1 MKPRVG
7 PAIIGMSSVL
17 AGVPGLPYLTLT
29 TGRVAIEQGR
39 VPDDK
44 GTPRP
49 FQAGEDDDIAGGLSP
64 SSSVLLQKPD
74 ELEVDSD
81 ELEGD
86 IEESDEE
93 QDVDTFGQLTMSKL
107 TVPVGLGDILRTGIP
122 PAPEMTK
129 ESGLIRRTTIGPS
142 RTSPSLVRTKFRS
155 RILNQRA
162 SSPSASTPSLHRSDT
177 LGSSPAQED
186 LAQRIDPVIAE
197 QLLRGHYCRSEV
209 QFVLAL
215 ESISSRLLVVPK
227 LAVSVFHAPA
237 SHSTYIFYHHI
248 ELQRVSALRAELTG
262 LNHKLP
268 AEVSEYSEFSLTLLS
283 VFIRRSTS
291 PCGHL
296 TLTPR
301 TTVKE

>member
-1 MKPRVG
+1 VKPRIG

-17 AGVPGLPYLTLT
+17 AGVPGLPHLTLT

-44 GTPRP
+44 GAPRP
-49 FQAGEDDDIAGGLSP
+49 FQAGDDDDVAGGLSP
-64 SSSVLLQKPD
+64 SSSILLQKPE

-93 QDVDTFGQLTMSKL
+93 QDVDTFGQSTMSKL
-107 TVPVGLGDILRTGIP
+107 TVPLDLKNILRTGIS

-129 ESGLIRRTTIGPS
+129 QSGLVRRTTIGPS
-142 RTSPSLVRTKFRS
+142 RTSPSLVRTKIRS

-177 LGSSPAQED
+177 LGSSPTQED
-186 LAQRIDPVIAE
+186 LTQRIDPLIAE

-215 ESISSRLLVVPK
+215 ESISNRLLVVPK
-227 LAVSVFHAPA
+227 LAVSVFHA
-237 SHSTYIFYHHI
+237 
-248 ELQRVSALRAELTG
+248 
-262 LNHKLP
+262 
-268 AEVSEYSEFSLTLLS
+268 
-283 VFIRRSTS
+283 STS
-291 PCGHL
+291 YFTNVAISNCSA
-296 TLTPR
+296 
-301 TTVKE
+301 